1 MRVVLKIFVLARAGE
16 KECTLLRL
24 KGDLITRNTERNL
37 AMAKSTP
44 PRRPTGSREA
54 KREEKASA
62 CFGRNDRLTWSVR
75 GLALGGCAGGEFL
88 GSQILG
94 VGGDV
99 PTVSAIVYE
108 AGAAFAVELV
118 GGFAQ

>member
-1 MRVVLKIFVLARAGE
+1 MHVVEVEGRSHHAEHRAESGDGE
-16 KECTLLRL
+16 EHSAAQAD
-24 KGDLITRNTERNL
+24 GF
-37 AMAKSTP
+37 A
-44 PRRPTGSREA
+44 GSE
-54 KREEKASA
+54 REEKASA